1 MLFPSLTFLL
11 FFAPVFV
18 LSWLS
23 SRYLT
28 LWKVTLTVAS
38 IVFYGWW
45 SFEFLL
51 LLLSSCVANYAFG
64 ALIYRAKSCRRQ
76 LLWFS
81 VAANLSVLF
90 FFKYYKFA
98 YVNLIDLSPTLE
110 LFVPALDLILPV
122 GVSFYTFQGV
132 SYVVDVYRREV
143 PAASLLNVMCY
154 KMFFPQL
161 VAGPI
166 VRAADFIPQLA
177 KPPHLET
184 AEFNHGLGCLVIG
197 LTLKLLIANYL
208 AQAIVDP
215 VFADPLSYDS
225 TFVLAG
231 VYGYAMQIYCDFAGY
246 TLMAIGLA
254 QMLGIR
260 LPQNFRQPYFSCS
273 LQDFWR
279 RWHISLSTWLRD
291 YLYIPL
297 GGNKKGPSRT
307 LVNLLTV
314 MVFGGLWH
322 GAGWNFLIWGL
333 LHGLGLCANVVFKS
347 FGVVVPRIIGWFI
360 TFHYVTFAWIFFRA
374 PDFEIARDVMASLL
388 SANWTLRLPLGL
400 CLLIL
405 APLVYDCLQLN
416 ASKFLRWWQHR
427 SIYATAALSVIII
440 SGILLIA
447 PPTEAP
453 FIYFQF

>member
-11 FFAPVFV
+11 FFAPVFA

-23 SRYLT
+23 SRHLT
-28 LWKVTLTVAS
+28 LWKLVLTAAS

-51 LLLSSCVANYAFG
+51 LLLSSCVANYIFG
-64 ALIYRAKSCRRQ
+64 VLIWRAKHYRRCV
-76 LLWFS
+76 LSFA

-98 YVNLIDLSPTLE
+98 YVNLIDFSPTLE
-110 LFVPALDLILPV
+110 PLVPALDLILPV
-122 GVSFYTFQGV
+122 GISFYTFQGV

-143 PAASLLNVMCY
+143 PADSLLNVMCY

-166 VRAADFIPQLA
+166 VRAADFLPQLVHS
-177 KPPHLET
+177 PRLET
-184 AEFNHGLGCLVIG
+184 SEFNIGLGRLVIG

-246 TLMAIGLA
+246 SLMAIGLA
-254 QMLGIR
+254 QMLGLR
-260 LPQNFRQPYFSCS
+260 LPQNFRQPYFACS

-297 GGNKKGPSRT
+297 GGSKKGPSRT
-307 LVNLLTV
+307 LANLLTV
-314 MVFGGLWH
+314 MVFGGIWH

-333 LHGLGLCANVVFKS
+333 LHGLGLCANVILKS
-347 FGVVVPRIIGWFI
+347 LGLSVPRSVGWFI
-360 TFHYVTFAWIFFRA
+360 TFHFVTFAWIFFRA
-374 PDFEIARDVMASLL
+374 PDFQIAHDVVTSLVSPSWSL
-388 SANWTLRLPLGL
+388 GLPLGL

-405 APLVYDCLQLN
+405 APLGYDYLQLHGTRIMN
-416 ASKFLRWWQHR
+416 WWQR
-427 SIYATAALSVIII
+427 QSMIATAFISTAII
-440 SGILLIA
+440 SAILLIA